1 MKHFACETDLNN
13 EKFPNKEMSNF
24 TSVFICTSNFL
35 NQSHLPSK
43 KNRTSHNNKSQYITL
58 YLNILYTGVT
68 DTEVSSSTF
77 NQ

>member
-43 KNRTSHNNKSQYITL
+43 KNVHLTTTNHNTL
-58 YLNILYTGVT
+58 HCT
-68 DTEVSSSTF
+68 
-77 NQ
+77 